1 MTATKFGIIIGAVL
15 ALVWIIFGFW
25 AFFFVLI
32 AMIVGAVIGRFVDGK
47 LDVGTLVGAFQGK
60 RSSS

>member
-1 MTATKFGIIIGAVL
+1 VTGTKFGIIIGAVL

-32 AMIVGAVIGRFVDGK
+32 AMIVGAIIGRFVDGK
-47 LDVGTLVGAFQGK
+47 LDVSTLVGAFQGK

>member
-1 MTATKFGIIIGAVL
+1 MTATKFGIVIGAVL

-25 AFFFVLI
+25 AFFFVLM

>member
-1 MTATKFGIIIGAVL
+1 MTGTKFGIIIGAVL

-32 AMIVGAVIGRFVDGK
+32 AMIVGAIIGRFVDGK